1 MISAREK
8 GFFQLLVT
16 LQIAVIS
23 ILYWIC
29 FLLIFGMLKSGLPSL
44 QTYTKYWII
53 MVFAMIFEAFSRPG
67 ALRPT
72 PGRMKRLA
80 SPVSR
85 RQWMWIIASVTAL
98 LVFSQDMRIS
108 RTFLGAFSAIALIAL
123 YLTNR
128 QLIRWAGGLRS
139 KHLSEWRLRTFI
151 LGPKEWCDSIIPE
164 IKELHSMLDVK
175 RVECTDGINRSAEEY
190 GDIISEQPID
200 MLVMPP
206 RHLPD
211 STVISLLRQGDRLG
225 FRCWLPV
232 ELTRTYGRRFDLQR
246 AGRLDV
252 LTPPVEPLEN
262 TSNQFIKRI
271 FDVAFSSL
279 IVVTV
284 LPPLCFMV
292 WLIHRRH
299 SPGPLFFKQD
309 RVGKNGVA
317 FKVFKF
323 RTLHVDN
330 GDESKQVTKGDSR
343 VFKGGQF
350 LRKTSLDEIPQFLN
364 VLFGDMSVVGPR
376 PHMEKHDC
384 EFREIFE
391 RYGVRRYVKPG
402 VTGLA
407 QVKGFR
413 GEVNRPQDLRHR
425 ARLDN
430 FYVTHWD
437 VALDIGIV
445 AMTGFSMLKPPKTAY

>member
-16 LQIAVIS
+16 LQIAVVS
-23 ILYWIC
+23 VVYWIC
-29 FLLIFGMLKSGLPSL
+29 FAVLFLGIKRGIPPY
-44 QTYTKYWII
+44 QTYTKYWLI
-53 MVFAMIFEAFSRPG
+53 MVIAMIFEAFSRPG

-72 PGRMKRLA
+72 PGRMRRLA

-85 RQWMWIIASVTAL
+85 RQWMWIIASLTAL
-98 LVFSQDMRIS
+98 LVFSQDLRIS
-108 RTFLGAFSAIALIAL
+108 RMFLGFFALIALGFL

-128 QLIRWAGGLRS
+128 QLIRWFGGLRS
-139 KHLSEWRLRTFI
+139 KHLNEWRLRTFI
-151 LGPKEWCDSIIPE
+151 LGPKHWCDSIIPE
-164 IKELHSMLDVK
+164 MKELKSMLEVK
-175 RVECTDGINRSAEEY
+175 RVEWTDNNPRTADEY
-190 GDIISEQPID
+190 GSMLSEEPID
-200 MLVMPP
+200 LLVMPP

-211 STVISLLRQGDRLG
+211 ATVIGLLRHGDRLG
-225 FRCWLPV
+225 FRCWLPI
-232 ELTRTYGRRFDLQR
+232 ELTRTYGRRFDLQK

-252 LTPPVEPLEN
+252 LSPPVEPLEN
-262 TSNQFIKRI
+262 TSNQFIKRV
-271 FDVAFSSL
+271 FDVAFSL
-279 IVVTV
+279 GITATV
-284 LPPLCFMV
+284 LPPLCCMV
-292 WLIHRRH
+292 WIIHRLY

-323 RTLHVDN
+323 RTLHVN
-330 GDESKQVTKGDSR
+330 NSDEAKQVTKGDSR
-343 VFKGGQF
+343 VFKGGGF
-350 LRKTSLDEIPQFLN
+350 LRKSSLDEMPQFLN

-376 PHMEKHDC
+376 PHMEQHDC

-413 GEVNRPQDLRHR
+413 GEVNRPKDLRHR

-437 VALDIGIV
+437 VALDLGIV
-445 AMTGFSMLKPPKTAY
+445 ALTGLSMFKPPKSAY